1 MIDPT
6 PTPPAEEGATRRPTM
21 HDVAAVAGV
30 SLSTVSRV
38 VNGHGGVRE
47 DLAERV
53 RAAVDMLG
61 YRRDLTASTLR
72 RADRVSASLGLVLGD
87 VSNPFF
93 AAIHRG
99 VEEVARS
106 RGVLTFVGSSDEDPE
121 RERELVHGFCGRG
134 VDGLLIASVAR
145 DQNYLLRDLQAGT
158 GVVFIDRPP
167 EAIDADA
174 VLIDNAAAA
183 ATAVDHLVESGHRR
197 IAFLGDR
204 EQIFTARER
213 RRGYRE
219 ALARHLI
226 PFDEALVCTGLES
239 SEPAFRATR
248 ALLVLDDPPT
258 ALLTG
263 QNLITGGAVH
273 ALRAEGR
280 QQEVAVVGI
289 DDLTLADALEPGVTV
304 IAQDPI
310 GVGRTAAELLFAR
323 LDGETGPPK
332 QVLVPTKLIV
342 RGSGEIAPATL
353 TG

>member
-1 MIDPT
+1 
-6 PTPPAEEGATRRPTM
+6 M

-72 RADRVSASLGLVLGD
+72 RADRVSASVGLVLGD

-145 DQNYLLRDLQAGT
+145 DQTYLLRDLQAGM

-174 VLIDNAAAA
+174 VLIDNTAAAA
-183 ATAVDHLVESGHRR
+183 AAVDHLVESGHRR

-226 PFDEALVCTGLES
+226 PLDEALVCTGLES
-239 SEPAFRATR
+239 SEAAFSATR
-248 ALLVLDDPPT
+248 TLLALNDPPT
-258 ALLTG
+258 ALLPS

-310 GVGRTAAELLFAR
+310 GLGHTAAQLLFAR
-323 LDGETGPPK
+323 LDGETGPPR
-332 QVLVPTKLIV
+332 QVFIPTQLIV

>member
-1 MIDPT
+1 
-6 PTPPAEEGATRRPTM
+6 M

-38 VNGHGGVRE
+38 VNAQGGVRE

-53 RAAVDMLG
+53 RDAVDMLG

-72 RADRVSASLGLVLGD
+72 RADRASASVGLVLGD

-106 RGVLTFVGSSDEDPE
+106 RGVLTFAGSSDEDPE
-121 RERELVHGFCGRG
+121 RERELVHGFCGRR
-134 VDGLLIASVAR
+134 VDGLVLASVAR
-145 DQNYLLRDLQAGT
+145 DQSYLLRDLQAGM

-167 EAIDADA
+167 EGIDADA
-174 VLIDNAAAA
+174 VLIDNAGAASG
-183 ATAVDHLVESGHRR
+183 AVDHLMKSGHRR
-197 IAFLGDR
+197 LAFLGDR

-219 ALARHLI
+219 ALARHLV
-226 PFDEALVCTGLES
+226 PFDESLVRTGLDS
-239 SEPAFRATR
+239 SEPAFKATQS
-248 ALLVLDDPPT
+248 LLGLDDPPT
-258 ALLTG
+258 ALLTS

-273 ALRAEGR
+273 ALRAAGR
-280 QQEVAVVGI
+280 QRDVAVVGI
-289 DDLTLADALEPGVTV
+289 DDLTLADALEPAVTV
-304 IAQDPI
+304 VAQDPI
-310 GVGRTAAELLFAR
+310 GLGHTAADLLFAR

-332 QVLVPTKLIV
+332 QVLMPTKLIV
-342 RGSGEIAPATL
+342 RGSGEIGPAMV